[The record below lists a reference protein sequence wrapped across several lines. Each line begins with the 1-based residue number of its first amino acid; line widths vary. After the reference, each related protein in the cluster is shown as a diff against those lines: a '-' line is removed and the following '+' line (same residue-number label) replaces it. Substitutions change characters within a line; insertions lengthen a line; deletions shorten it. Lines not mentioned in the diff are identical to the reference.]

1 MKKWKLSCPTTTKH
15 RRRPLQVAQLE
26 TLLAEC
32 RKSEE
37 DLRQSLYKY
46 VSVFQKCPLL
56 LAVTQFKDGRFI
68 DVNEIF
74 CNESGYSREEII
86 GRTVFEMNFYPDP
99 NKREEL
105 IHLLL
110 QNGLVKDMEMTFR
123 IKSGDVRT
131 VKIMARLL
139 LIANKEH
146 VLVVMDDIH
155 DQIIRSAELHLAI
168 EEVEAASRM
177 KSEFVAN
184 MSHEIRT
191 PMNGIIGLTSLLL
204 RTDLI
209 HQQREYAMAIQS
221 SARSLMKIV
230 NNVLDFS
237 KIEAGRMDLESYPF
251 NLRKVCEDT
260 VNFLS
265 FQGEGKNIDINCI
278 IPEGMVLQVSG
289 DEHKLKQIL
298 MNIIGNAVKFTS
310 KGSVSVNLDPV
321 SVSGEN
327 MIVRFSV
334 TDTGI
339 GIPEEKKQ
347 NIFKAFSQVDSSMT
361 RRYGGTGLGLTIT
374 KQLVELMGGTI
385 ECESTEGVGSTFR
398 VTVPL
403 LLSDQSPSL
412 EEVNDAG
419 ESASGATRIETLPWR
434 HGKPMK
440 ILVAEDDAINS
451 RVLVE
456 ILEQAG
462 SRIHAVGTGS
472 EALAAWRQGGFD
484 LIIMDVQMPEMNG
497 LEATEAIRAA
507 EKSRTSKQP
516 PIPVIA
522 MTAHAAE
529 EDRRRCMAAGM
540 DTYLTKPVILDEL
553 LHHIRTLTQARHD
566 GPLREVAVAEELK
579 EVSLSGREF
588 FDREALLRRLGGKET
603 LVSEL
608 IGHFLKDLPMQIEEI
623 SKALADGNFSLLGRH
638 AHRLKGAAATM
649 CAKQAA
655 ALADR
660 IQLAAKEENLLKV
673 DSFLKELREH
683 YNYLNANIKERGK
696 R

>member
-1 MKKWKLSCPTTTKH
+1 M
-15 RRRPLQVAQLE
+15 QIDELE

-37 DLRQSLYKY
+37 GLRQSLNKY

-56 LAVTQFKDGRFI
+56 LAVTQLRDGRFI

-99 NKREEL
+99 NKQEEL
-105 IHLLL
+105 IQLLL
-110 QNGLVKDMEMTFR
+110 QNGLVNDMEMTFR
-123 IKSGDVRT
+123 IKSGEVRT

-139 LIANKEH
+139 LIENKEY
-146 VLVVMDDIH
+146 VLVVMNDIH
-155 DQIIRSAELHLAI
+155 DQKIRSVALHRAI
-168 EEVEAASRM
+168 EEAEAASLM

-191 PMNGIIGLTSLLL
+191 PMNGIIGLTGLLL
-204 RTDLI
+204 RTGLTEK
-209 HQQREYAMAIQS
+209 QQEYALVVQS

-237 KIEAGRMDLESYPF
+237 KIEAGRMDLEIYPF
-251 NLRKVCEDT
+251 NLQKTCEET

-265 FQGEGKNIDINCI
+265 FQAMSKNIDINCI

-289 DEHKLKQIL
+289 DEHKLKQVL

-310 KGSVSVNLDPV
+310 KGSVSVNLDLV
-321 SVSGEN
+321 SVSGED
-327 MIVRFSV
+327 MVVRFSV

-347 NIFKAFSQVDSSMT
+347 NIFKSFSQVDSSMT
-361 RRYGGTGLGLTIT
+361 RSYGGTGLGLTIT

-385 ECESTEGVGSTFR
+385 DYESTEGVGSTFR

-403 LLSDQSPSL
+403 RLSDQSPSL
-412 EEVNDAG
+412 KEVNDAG
-419 ESASGATRIETLPWR
+419 ESASGAPRIETLPWC
-434 HGKPMK
+434 HGKPLN
-440 ILVAEDDAINS
+440 ILFAEDDAINR

-462 SRIHAVGTGS
+462 CRVHAVGTGS
-472 EALAAWRQGGFD
+472 EALAAWPQEAFD
-484 LIIMDVQMPEMNG
+484 LIIMYIQMPEMNG

-507 EKSRTSKQP
+507 EKSGTSKQP

-540 DTYLTKPVILDEL
+540 DVYLTKPVIVDEL
-553 LHHIRTLTQARHD
+553 LHHIRTMTQARHV
-566 GPLREVAVAEELK
+566 GPLREVAVAEVFK
-579 EVSLSGREF
+579 EVSLSRKEF
-588 FDREALLRRLGGKET
+588 FDREALLRRVGGKET
-603 LVSEL
+603 LVFEL
-608 IGHFLKDLPMQIEEI
+608 IGHFLKDLPVQIEEV
-623 SKALADGNFSLLGRH
+623 SKALADGDFSLLGCH

-649 CAKQAA
+649 CANQAA
-655 ALADR
+655 ALADK

-683 YNYLNANIKERGK
+683 YNYLNTNIKERGN